1 MDKSEI
7 LVHISAPS
15 GAGDDAR
22 YRAQVEAILNFQAHS
37 REAISFRADERHESL
52 ASTAPDPRHLQP
64 TNSETIDSPPPPVLL
79 GPEPSHRAPK
89 RHASLTDSLET
100 PVSCIPDS
108 QPPVQPSQAA
118 EDLSLLPEVTPG
130 SLGVLSKR
138 PRLGSPPTANSLP
151 NEELQLDVAEDLN
164 TKDLNAGASSPLTKC
179 PALPSFSAEENPSTQ
194 PQPGPKEAQKSF
206 FLSLP
211 QQIKPP
217 SPPVSQAP
225 FTTHITPTLEM
236 LTKRLNP
243 PRTYKPTAQTRDLDI
258 HERGYWYLRLAIK
271 PPTSEAVSKNVAD
284 ICGSQPWDTT
294 SFTKFWTFLSDFI
307 SKDGRAG
314 WGVWCILEDASQD
327 GDNSEV
333 ARSSQVPQG
342 QDQDQDQEAH
352 RDTVVFPEFLSLTLK
367 VYTWGETATHIYL
380 LLFLA
385 SNRCVRKMGAQWRDS
400 RDEVVIQMP

>member
-22 YRAQVEAILNFQAHS
+22 YRAQVEAILNFQAQS
-37 REAISFRADERHESL
+37 REAISFRADERHGTLS
-52 ASTAPDPRHLQP
+52 STAPDPRHLQP
-64 TNSETIDSPPPPVLL
+64 TNSETIDPPPPPAPP
-79 GPEPSHRAPK
+79 GPSPSHRASK
-89 RHASLTDSLET
+89 RHASQTDSPET

-108 QPPVQPSQAA
+108 QPPVPPSQAA
-118 EDLSLLPEVTPG
+118 EDLSLLLEVTPD
-130 SLGVLSKR
+130 SSSVLSKR
-138 PRLGSPPTANSLP
+138 PRLGSPPTANP
-151 NEELQLDVAEDLN
+151 PQNEELQPVAEYLN
-164 TKDLNAGASSPLTKC
+164 IKGLNAGISSFIANG
-179 PALPSFSAEENPSTQ
+179 PALPNSSADENPSTQ
-194 PQPGPKEAQKSF
+194 PQPAPEEAQKSF
-206 FLSLP
+206 FLSFP

-258 HERGYWYLRLAIK
+258 HERGYWYLRFTVDLA
-271 PPTSEAVSKNVAD
+271 TSEAGPGQISEAVKD
-284 ICGSQPWDTT
+284 ISASNPNSQPWDST

-307 SKDGRAG
+307 SKEGRAG
-314 WGVWCILEDASQD
+314 WGVWCILED
-327 GDNSEV
+327 
-333 ARSSQVPQG
+333 
-342 QDQDQDQEAH
+342 EAGTENGTKADEDADPDP
-352 RDTVVFPEFLSLTLK
+352 DTEKSKSALSCSLTFTLK
-367 VYTWGETATHIYL
+367 VYTWGEIATHIYL

-385 SNRCVRKMGAQWRDS
+385 SNRRIRKMGAQWRDS